1 MFQQDGKCIM
11 LSKVLKQE
19 HSKACKNCCKS
30 RFTICLNVQ
39 VYVVYTT
46 EKVKM
51 ISFYY
56 FNSIFLCTSLL
67 KLREE
72 CQFDRFFLKRD
83 M

>member
-1 MFQQDGKCIM
+1 MHNAIKSFKTGAFQGMQK
-11 LSKVLKQE
+11 LL
-19 HSKACKNCCKS
+19 ACCKS
-30 RFTICLNVQ
+30 RYTICLNVQ

>member
-1 MFQQDGKCIM
+1 MQK
-11 LSKVLKQE
+11 LL
-19 HSKACKNCCKS
+19 AYCKS
-30 RFTICLNVQ
+30 RYTICLYVQ

-51 ISFYY
+51 KSLYN
-56 FNSIFLCTSLL
+56 FNSIFLRTSLL

>member
-1 MFQQDGKCIM
+1 MHNAIKSFKTGAISQ
-11 LSKVLKQE
+11 
-19 HSKACKNCCKS
+19 ACKNCLH
-30 RFTICLNVQ
+30 I
-39 VYVVYTT
+39 
-46 EKVKM
+46 VKADTQFAYM
-51 ISFYY
+51 YKYMLYIQQKKLKMKILYN

>member
-1 MFQQDGKCIM
+1 M

-19 HSKACKNCCKS
+19 HSKACKNCLHVVKADG
-30 RFTICLNVQ
+30 IHNLPNVL

-56 FNSIFLCTSLL
+56 FNSILLCTSLL

-72 CQFDRFFLKRD
+72 CQFDGFFLKRD